1 MPHPLSRNLPLSL
14 RRSAHFMRGHAQW
27 LVHRRKYTQN
37 VVFIAGLPKSGSTWL
52 RDMFCALPGFYG
64 FQPSHVTPTN
74 YDLRQDTFRAYDH
87 LLAVLHL
94 HTRWSPQNE
103 AILGGEGLRYAIIYR
118 DIRDAAV
125 SWYFFASKIR
135 STHYLRDHVAHLSF
149 DEGLNYY
156 IDHFLASEVNW
167 IQDWRQHRD
176 PDRSVEITYE
186 KLRADTLGVFG
197 AACRFIC
204 GDVPD
209 DVIHHA
215 VARNAFER
223 VSGRKPGQED
233 QKSFARKGI
242 SGDWRNHFS
251 DDHKARFKDIAGDL
265 LIELG
270 YETDK
275 NW

>member
-1 MPHPLSRNLPLSL
+1 MSKKLSKNLPLSV
-14 RRSAHFMRGHAQW
+14 RRSAHRLRAQGQW
-27 LVHRRKYTQN
+27 LLHHRKYSQN

-52 RDMFCALPGFYG
+52 RDMFCTLPGFYG
-64 FQPSHVTPTN
+64 FQPDHITPTN
-74 YDLRQDTFRAYDH
+74 YDLRDDTFRAYDH

-94 HTRWSPQNE
+94 HTRWSPENE
-103 AILGGEGLRYAIIYR
+103 RVLRSEGLRYAIIYR

-135 STHYLRDHVAHLSF
+135 STHYLRDSVAHLSF
-149 DEGLNYY
+149 DEGLDYY

-167 IQDWRQHRD
+167 IRDWRQHRD
-176 PDRSVEITYE
+176 PAMSVEITYE
-186 KLRADTLGVFG
+186 KLRADTLGLFG
-197 AACRFIC
+197 DACRFIC
-204 GDVPD
+204 GDVPAA
-209 DVIHHA
+209 VIEHA
-215 VARNAFER
+215 VARNSFER

-242 SGDWRNHFS
+242 SGDWRNHFNEK
-251 DDHKARFKDIAGDL
+251 HKARFKDIAGDL

-270 YETDK
+270 YETDN